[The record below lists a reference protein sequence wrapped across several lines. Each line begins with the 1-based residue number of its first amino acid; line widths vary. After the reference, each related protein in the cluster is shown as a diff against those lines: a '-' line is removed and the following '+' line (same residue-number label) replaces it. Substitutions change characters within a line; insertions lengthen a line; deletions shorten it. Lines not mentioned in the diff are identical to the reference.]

1 MSKIALCNNMN
12 NLYAV
17 IARKIRSE
25 RKKLCISQA
34 ELAERADISIDTI
47 KSVESGRRE
56 MSLNTFLRIVQALE
70 TTPMMLMKGKGQEE
84 YMERFFFLVAGRGE
98 SEIEFVLHVVE
109 HLLKGRDC
117 YLQ

>member
-1 MSKIALCNNMN
+1 MPKIVLCDNLDS
-12 NLYAV
+12 LYAV
-17 IARKIRSE
+17 IAGNIKRE

-34 ELAERADISIDTI
+34 ELAERADISIDTV

-70 TTPMMLMKGKGQEE
+70 TTPMTLMNGQQYEE
-84 YMERFFFLVAGRGE
+84 YMERFLFLIAGRDE

-109 HLLKGRDC
+109 HLLMGPDC
-117 YLQ
+117 YLK

>member
-1 MSKIALCNNMN
+1 MPKIVLCDNLD

-17 IARKIRSE
+17 IAENIKRE

-34 ELAERADISIDTI
+34 ELAERADISIDTV

-70 TTPMMLMKGKGQEE
+70 TTPMMLINGKGQE
-84 YMERFFFLVAGRGE
+84 YMERFFFLVAGRDE
-98 SEIEFVLHVVE
+98 SEIEFVLHVAE
-109 HLLKGRDC
+109 HLLKGQEG
-117 YLQ
+117 YLK